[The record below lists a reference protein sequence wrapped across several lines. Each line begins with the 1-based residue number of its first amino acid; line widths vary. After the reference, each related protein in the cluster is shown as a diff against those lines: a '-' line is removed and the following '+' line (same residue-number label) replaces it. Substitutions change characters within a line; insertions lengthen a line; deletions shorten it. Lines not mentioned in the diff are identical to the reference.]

1 MTMHNPAAGG
11 DWSGLIA
18 DLAAPYAA
26 DLFPA
31 NPARA
36 PGAEPRLDAAFFQSV
51 PDSLPAGAAASAPS
65 VPAVPEIPQAADS
78 WRNGFRP
85 MVLPKGGKSSG
96 NWDDGAIRRDF
107 PILSEKVEGKRLVWL
122 DNGATTQKPRQ
133 VIERLV
139 RYYERENSNIHRS
152 AHTLAARASDA
163 FEKARA
169 AAAAFLGAP
178 SSENIVFVR
187 GTTEG
192 INLAASACRSR
203 LTPGDEIVVS
213 HLEHHANIVPW
224 QIVCQETGA
233 ILKVIPVD
241 DRGVLRLD
249 EYGRLLGP
257 RTKIVATAQVSNV
270 LGTIVPIR
278 EIIEAAHR
286 VGAVA
291 LIDGAQSAAH
301 MPVNVTEL
309 DCDFFVFSGHKAYG
323 PTGIG
328 VLYGKRG
335 ILDAMPPYQSGGH
348 MIADVPFERTLYQP
362 PPARFEAGTAN
373 IAGAIGLGTA
383 LEYLAALGM
392 NAVSLRETEIAAHAT
407 EALSGVNG
415 LRLLGQAPEKAGVF
429 SFIIDGI
436 ANGAISNRLK
446 AEGIAVRV
454 GHHCAQPVLRRFGLE
469 QCVRASLGVY
479 NTKEEIDFLASVLK
493 TLK

>member
-1 MTMHNPAAGG
+1 MTTHNPVAAGG

-26 DLFPA
+26 DLFPR
-31 NPARA
+31 NPARD
-36 PGAEPRLDAAFFQSV
+36 PDAKARPDEAFFQSV
-51 PDSLPAGAAASAPS
+51 PDSLPASAAVT
-65 VPAVPEIPQAADS
+65 VPAVPKIPAIGRS
-78 WRNGFRP
+78 WRDGFRP
-85 MVLPKGGKSSG
+85 VVLPKEGNSSG

-107 PILSEKVEGKRLVWL
+107 PILSEKVEGKGLVWL

-152 AHTLAARASDA
+152 AHTLAARATAA

-169 AAAAFLGAP
+169 TIAAFLGAP
-178 SSENIVFVR
+178 SAENIVFVR

-192 INLAASACRSR
+192 INLVAAASRSR
-203 LTPGDEIVVS
+203 LAPGDEIVVS

-257 RTKIVATAQVSNV
+257 RTKIVAATQVSNV
-270 LGTIVPIR
+270 LGTIVPVR
-278 EIIEAAHR
+278 EIVEAAHR

-291 LIDGAQSAAH
+291 LIDGAQSASH
-301 MPVNVTEL
+301 MPVNMAEL
-309 DCDFFVFSGHKAYG
+309 DCDFFVFSGHKVYG

-335 ILDAMPPYQSGGH
+335 ILDALPPYQSGGN
-348 MIADVPFERTLYQP
+348 MIADVTFEQTLYQP
-362 PPARFEAGTAN
+362 PPARFEAGTAD

-383 LEYLAALGM
+383 LEYLSAIGM
-392 NAVSLRETEIAAHAT
+392 DAVTLRETELAAYAG
-407 EALSGVNG
+407 EALAGVNG
-415 LRLLGQAPEKAGVF
+415 LRLLGRAPEKAGIF
-429 SFIIDGI
+429 SFVIDGV
-436 ANGAISNRLK
+436 ANEAISNRLK
-446 AEGIAVRV
+446 TEGIAVRI
-454 GHHCAQPVLRRFGLE
+454 GHHCAQPILRRFGLE
-469 QCVRASLGVY
+469 QCVRASLGIY
-479 NTKEEIDFLASVLK
+479 NTREEIDFLASVLK
-493 TLK
+493 TLA